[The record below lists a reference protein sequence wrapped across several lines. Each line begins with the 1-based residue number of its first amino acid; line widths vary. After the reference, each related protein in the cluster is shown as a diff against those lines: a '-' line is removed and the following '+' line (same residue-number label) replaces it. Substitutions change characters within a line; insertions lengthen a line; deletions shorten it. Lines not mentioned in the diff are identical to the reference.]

1 MLIYKHKRKGRTKQ
15 MLIELI
21 EAVETEDYETIKQ
34 ILDEWDKEGK

>member
-1 MLIYKHKRKGRTKQ
+1 

-21 EAVETEDYETIKQ
+21 EAVETDDYVTIKQ

>member
-1 MLIYKHKRKGRTKQ
+1 

-21 EAVETEDYETIKQ
+21 EAVETDDYETIKQ